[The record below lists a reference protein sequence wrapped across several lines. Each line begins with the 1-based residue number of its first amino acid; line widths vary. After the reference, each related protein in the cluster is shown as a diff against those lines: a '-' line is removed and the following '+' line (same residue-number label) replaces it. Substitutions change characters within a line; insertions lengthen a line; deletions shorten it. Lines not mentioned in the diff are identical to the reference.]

1 MNQNSL
7 VKGTLLSLIIVV
19 AAVFSVIRWISP
31 ILFVGWLV
39 LLLLNA
45 TFIMVE
51 NEFDDT
57 IISLDADALFMW
69 WLISLG
75 IVIIWAVLMSIVKY
89 SVDRS

>member
-39 LLLLNA
+39 LLLFNA

-51 NEFDDT
+51 NEFGDT

-75 IVIIWAVLMSIVKY
+75 IVIIWVVLMSIVKY